1 MKSQRPSVKLTTH
14 VFLVLELRMSGALPP
29 LARVISVDMLD
40 FTVGLDMFLA
50 NRKLRLYKR
59 G

>member
-1 MKSQRPSVKLTTH
+1 
-14 VFLVLELRMSGALPP
+14 MSGALPP